1 MSSTNDKPLR
11 FALLIVGLIYLI
23 GLYPLTVLWPAGF
36 MWEPRQSEYEQMII
50 GVYAVLG
57 IFLLMASRNPAEHT
71 SLIWFT
77 AWSSLVHGLIM
88 LWQAIAD
95 PGERANL
102 LGDVPALIL
111 IGVVLGILMWQ
122 ARRDGSAGAA
132 GTT

>member
-1 MSSTNDKPLR
+1 MSSTSDKPLR
-11 FALLIVGLIYLI
+11 FALLLVGLIFLI

-57 IFLLMASRNPAEHT
+57 IFLIMASRNPAKHA

-77 AWSSLVHGLIM
+77 VWSSLVHGLIM
-88 LWQAIAD
+88 LRQAIVD

-111 IGVVLGILMWQ
+111 IAVLLGILMWQ
-122 ARRDGSAGAA
+122 ARLNDSAEAA
-132 GTT
+132 RTT